1 MHNKIETQI
10 RQIET
15 DLSNSLSKL
24 PQPASEYTVKHLIRD
39 RVMQVHNLG
48 VEYAAKHFGL
58 EHFTTAADFLEIGKI
73 SDDHLCQK

>member
-48 VEYAAKHFGL
+48 AEYAA
-58 EHFTTAADFLEIGKI
+58 IGAH
-73 SDDHLCQK
+73 SLSRLG